1 MAGMKQ
7 VEASNFKFG
16 QLKST
21 VEEELDDVED
31 MDEDVIK
38 NIFKREGYMAKE
50 LGEDVRIEWF
60 IGIDCEVSLYTFT
73 KENAFRRACYL
84 IYQNSWF
91 ERVILLMI
99 VASSVKLG
107 VDTYKIDFE
116 EDSLFHRVSGVLD
129 TFFTWIFIVE
139 CGMKIISLGLIMDPG
154 SYLRDTWN
162 QLDGFI
168 VFNSILEMAL
178 SNASNLGV
186 LRMLRVLR
194 ALRMISR
201 NPELKQVIVA
211 LGESIG

>member
-1 MAGMKQ
+1 MFSKQ
-7 VEASNFKFG
+7 S
-16 QLKST
+16 Q
-21 VEEELDDVED
+21 
-31 MDEDVIK
+31 I
-38 NIFKREGYMAKE
+38 
-50 LGEDVRIEWF
+50 
-60 IGIDCEVSLYTFT
+60 
-73 KENAFRRACYL
+73 RRAFYQ
-84 IYQNSWF
+84 IYQHAWF

-107 VDTYKIDFE
+107 VDTYQIDFS
-116 EDSLFHRVSGVLD
+116 EDSLFVKISGVFD
-129 TFFTWIFIVE
+129 QIFTWVFIIE
-139 CGMKIISLGLIMDPG
+139 CMLKIVSMGFIMDEG

-168 VFNSILEMAL
+168 VFNSILEMSL
-178 SNASNLGV
+178 SSSSNLGV